1 MDERLPFAEFYRLT
15 VDEALGRAGR
25 PDSDLFT
32 KLATAPGIN
41 SKYYLR
47 LSRRDILASAEGAR
61 DIEPCAFFHPKIKS
75 HFLRYYGLTA
85 YNLHYIEVHARA
97 NERLRQTPELIEKAE
112 QHVVNVI
119 VKATEEVE
127 QYTRAAEQIMKDN
140 GVSQSVRYGTGPL
153 LVPAEIISP
162 YCGMYLEL
170 IMKADRL
177 LSLLEY
183 QRLRRY
189 ITNLNCDKEFSRVD
203 RLLKSVASAAFGLA
217 KGLRQRTYA
226 TTENETDAE
235 AIAVAVETGIEGTA
249 TAVEI
254 NAGNDVGPSN
264 GTTGAATSETPA
276 ETIAA

>member
-1 MDERLPFAEFYRLT
+1 MDEKLPFAEFYRLV

-47 LSRRDILASAEGAR
+47 LSRRDWLASAEGAR

-75 HFLRYYGLTA
+75 HFLRYYGPTA
-85 YNLHYIEVHARA
+85 YNLHYMEVYARA
-97 NERLRQTPELIEKAE
+97 NERLRQSPELIEHAE
-112 QHVVNVI
+112 QHVAEVI
-119 VKATEEVE
+119 SAATKEVD
-127 QYTRAAEQIMKDN
+127 QYTSAAEQILKDN
-140 GVSQSVRYGTGPL
+140 GVGQSVRYGTGPL

-162 YCGMYLEL
+162 YCGTYLEL

-189 ITNLNCDKEFSRVD
+189 ITNVNCDREFSRVD

-226 TTENETDAE
+226 PTESEESTEAASVAADNGAKAPAAKVDATDTADSTKSARAGELATPE
-235 AIAVAVETGIEGTA
+235 AHAAAVAA
-249 TAVEI
+249 
-254 NAGNDVGPSN
+254 
-264 GTTGAATSETPA
+264 
-276 ETIAA
+276 